1 MANKVALKEILQE
14 RVNNI
19 NLQPNDNTDVDFHSE
34 EDEISDNLYL
44 YNQVREVPPEAQK
57 PISGGRLNGMTDINP
72 MWRIKTLTEQFGVC
86 GFNWYYTID
95 KTWLETGGNGEIA
108 AFVEISLYIK
118 IEGEW
123 SKPIKGIGG
132 SAFVVKEKNGL
143 HTSDECFKMGL
154 TDAISVACKSLGFA
168 ADIYFEKDKSKYQ
181 TDTDS
186 SDTPPTTPQSEIS
199 PVTAN
204 KPFKLTEKQINRLHA
219 IRKAAGVDEDKLERL
234 LLKHF
239 NKTSTDAL
247 TREEYDF
254 ICGKMEEMINQQK
267 TA

>member
-19 NLQPNDNTDVDFHSE
+19 TLQSESNTNIDSY
-34 EDEISDNLYL
+34 DEKDTISDNLKL

-72 MWRIKTLTEQFGVC
+72 MWRIKTLTEQFGIC
-86 GFNWYYTID
+86 GFNWYYEID
-95 KTWLETGGNGEIA
+95 KTWLETGGNNEIA

-118 IEGEW
+118 IDGEW

-132 SAFVVKEKNGL
+132 STFVANEKNGL

-181 TDTDS
+181 SDS
-186 SDTPPTTPQSEIS
+186 DNADTTPQSEI
-199 PVTAN
+199 PLATAN

-234 LLKHF
+234 LIKHF
-239 NKTSTDAL
+239 NKNSTNDL

-254 ICGKMEEMINQQK
+254 ICSKMEEMINQQK